1 MLSNKYSSHIYVDIS
16 FFNQDTSGTGQPKLL
31 SYLDIKPGPF
41 LNNPS
46 NYYLSIQRFHIDT
59 GNLPVFI
66 PQIQVGQ
73 PDINRTIYTI
83 TLTYEYSDKVSLNIP
98 IPIIFYSLDQTSRP
112 EPPLLKQ
119 DYKNKYYWVYFYQQ
133 FIDLINFHFAQVFSQ
148 MYDAVQQASSFTGIT
163 LPYGSNPP
171 YMAFDPA
178 TYITTIF
185 ADKAYF
191 KDNVNALG
199 ETDVRMKIFFNPP
212 LFKLFRSLPARFMGY
227 NLTDSKN
234 FQILFYNTN
243 NGTNTSTLPNNSGTG
258 TYEALVMTQ
267 EYSTVQLWNP
277 IESIVFTSD
286 YLHVEPTNIG
296 SVRDISSSSNS
307 LTLSSDG
314 NNANFANIITSF
326 QVQISPTNSYNPSID
341 YVAVNPEQ
349 RQIDLK
355 GESPINTLDI
365 KGWWRTY
372 FNELIPLELDSNCG
386 ASMLLCFRRKDY
398 GNE

>member
-1 MLSNKYSSHIYVDIS
+1 
-16 FFNQDTSGTGQPKLL
+16 
-31 SYLDIKPGPF
+31 
-41 LNNPS
+41 
-46 NYYLSIQRFHIDT
+46 
-59 GNLPVFI
+59 
-66 PQIQVGQ
+66 
-73 PDINRTIYTI
+73 
-83 TLTYEYSDKVSLNIP
+83 
-98 IPIIFYSLDQTSRP
+98 
-112 EPPLLKQ
+112 
-119 DYKNKYYWVYFYQQ
+119 
-133 FIDLINFHFAQVFSQ
+133 
-148 MYDAVQQASSFTGIT
+148 MYDAVQHAASTAGIT

-171 YMAFDPA
+171 YMVFDPA

-199 ETDVRMKIFFNPP
+199 ATEVRMSVFFNPP
-212 LFKLFRSLPARFMGY
+212 LFKLFRSLPARFFGY
-227 NLTDSKN
+227 NLIDSKN

-286 YLHVEPTNIG
+286 YLHVEPTNTG

-326 QVQISPTNSYNPSID
+326 QVAISPTNSYNPSID

-355 GESPINTLDI
+355 GTSPINTLDI